1 MANIM
6 TCDDAAF
13 MRMQIKKLVEE
24 GGHTVVA
31 EASTGLE
38 CVELYD
44 VMKPDIILMDIT
56 MPDTDGIE
64 ATKRIIAKDPN
75 ARIIMVSAVG
85 ITPKVVESI
94 ESGAKDFIVK
104 PFTAERILAC
114 INKYA
119 PK

>member
-24 GGHTVVA
+24 GGHRVIA
-31 EASTGLE
+31 EASNGEE
-38 CVELYD
+38 CVEIYQ
-44 VMKPDIILMDIT
+44 MTHPDLVLMDIT
-56 MPDTDGIE
+56 MPDMDGIE
-64 ATKRIIAKDPN
+64 ATKRIMAIDPN
-75 ARIIMVSAVG
+75 AKIVMVSAVG

-114 INKYA
+114 IDKYT
-119 PK
+119 K